1 MNEILKE
8 FLKKDIARDIY
19 FIPCS
24 IDEKEINDFIEQ
36 MQNKAIE
43 RGTTPTLNSY
53 HHTLASEFLG
63 KGVIIAFEFQGI
75 EGALKFMIDTT
86 IKAQEKMINDNI
98 ENGYLDIL
106 KLNKENLNNSI
117 QFLRDGIGRIEKI
130 LKEME

>member
-8 FLKKDIARDIY
+8 FLNKDIAREIY

-98 ENGYLDIL
+98 ENGYLAKKIVSYICYRD
-106 KLNKENLNNSI
+106 KKEI
-117 QFLRDGIGRIEKI
+117 MIFGDKEKTG
-130 LKEME
+130 L

>member
-1 MNEILKE
+1 MNTILKD

-106 KLNKENLNNSI
+106 KLMK
-117 QFLRDGIGRIEKI
+117 DGIERIEKI

>member
-8 FLKKDIARDIY
+8 FLKKDISRDIY

-53 HHTLASEFLG
+53 HH
-63 KGVIIAFEFQGI
+63 IIAFEFQGI

-117 QFLRDGIGRIEKI
+117 QFLKDGIERIEKI